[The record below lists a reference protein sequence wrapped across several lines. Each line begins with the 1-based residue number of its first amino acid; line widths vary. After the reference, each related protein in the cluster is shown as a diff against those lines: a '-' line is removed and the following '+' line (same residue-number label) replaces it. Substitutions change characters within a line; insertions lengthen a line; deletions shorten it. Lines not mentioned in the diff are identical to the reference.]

1 LRAAPGLG
9 VLLISLVGRIR
20 DRAGLSSPQFFSPC
34 ILTACPGSGAT
45 QIHTTSRFQVSAGSP
60 HVQISAPPRFVDHPS
75 IPGSQD
81 LDSPRLSGRSDLTPH
96 QISPHP
102 SFGRRAA
109 RAESQRKVTPVTVSL
124 PFAILQL
131 SALVCVSSSL
141 RVVLFDRPMV
151 HVITDTLLPSSG
163 DPDIILERVVDCT
176 SFGVQPSVVDVLR
189 HDVQDLGHH
198 MEWHVQHGGAGVCVC
213 VCLLSTVTHCSSLHP
228 IEPMQHT
235 AAYYNIY
242 NTLSQTATHWF
253 GIFDSKTPRFRGIS

>member
-1 LRAAPGLG
+1 
-9 VLLISLVGRIR
+9 
-20 DRAGLSSPQFFSPC
+20 
-34 ILTACPGSGAT
+34 
-45 QIHTTSRFQVSAGSP
+45 
-60 HVQISAPPRFVDHPS
+60 
-75 IPGSQD
+75 
-81 LDSPRLSGRSDLTPH
+81 
-96 QISPHP
+96 
-102 SFGRRAA
+102 
-109 RAESQRKVTPVTVSL
+109 VTVSL